1 MADNKNVTLKDIA
14 NKTGYSLISVHRAVQ
29 GKEGISEK
37 ARGIILKAVEE
48 MGYEVNYVASALKRK
63 RLNFAFI
70 SAKSINE
77 GDYYYQ
83 IIQGCKKCISEFTN
97 LNFQVSYFFYDITSD
112 AEKNELA
119 LLDEILKSETIY
131 AGIVVLPITTSFKM
145 ENAVEKLIIKGSQVV
160 LLDNDFPLMDKVSC
174 IAPQGFPTGKL
185 AAELLG
191 LMNLPSGK
199 IIIAAGSINSRVHR
213 ENLKGFESYL
223 LEHNFPFNFI
233 EVYDENKG
241 DVIEI
246 IKEQL
251 IENESVIAMYSI
263 RERTTIKVCKAAM
276 DLKLTDDLIIIGSD
290 MIPINQEMLEKDVLK
305 AIIYKNPKMRGYLA
319 TKTLLEKILKNE
331 TPDKDIINI
340 QSQIILKNNLSYF
353 E

>member
-1 MADNKNVTLKDIA
+1 MSDNKKVTLKDIA

-37 ARGIILKAVEE
+37 ARVIILKAVEE

-63 RLNFAFI
+63 SLNFAFI

-77 GDYYYQ
+77 GDYYNQ

-97 LNFQVSYFFYDITSD
+97 LNFKVSYFFYDIASD
-112 AEKNELA
+112 AEKNELSI
-119 LLDEILKSETIY
+119 LDEILKSEILY
-131 AGIVVLPITTSFKM
+131 AGIVILPITTSFKM
-145 ENAVEKLIIKGSQVV
+145 ENAIEKLIIRGSQVV
-160 LLDNDFPLMDKVSC
+160 FLDNDFPLMHKIGC

-191 LMNLPSGK
+191 LMNLPYGK
-199 IIIAAGSINSRVHR
+199 IIIAAGSINSRVHK

-223 LEHNFPFNFI
+223 LENNFPFDFI
-233 EVYDENKG
+233 EIYDDNN
-241 DVIEI
+241 DDIIEM
-246 IKEQL
+246 IKRQL

-263 RERTTIKVCKAAM
+263 RERTTIKVCKAAI
-276 DLKLTDDLIIIGSD
+276 DLKLSDNLIIIGSD

-305 AIIYKNPKMRGYLA
+305 AIIDKNPKLRGYLA
-319 TKTLLEKILKNE
+319 IKTLLEKVLKNKS
-331 TPDKDIINI
+331 PDKKIINI
-340 QSQIILKNNLSYF
+340 QSQIILKNNLPYF